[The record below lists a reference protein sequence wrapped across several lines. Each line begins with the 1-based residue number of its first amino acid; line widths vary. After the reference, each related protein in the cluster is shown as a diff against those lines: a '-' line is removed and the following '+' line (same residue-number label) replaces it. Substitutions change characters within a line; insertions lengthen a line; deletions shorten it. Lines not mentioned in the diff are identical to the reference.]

1 MLYKKNKENEFNY
14 DLFQNPTAEYR
25 GAPFWAWNSALDRD
39 QILRQI
45 EYFKEMGFGGFHIH
59 SRTGMATTYLSEE
72 FMGHIKAGT
81 QKAKEQGL
89 LCWLYDEDRYPS
101 GVAGGMATKDP
112 RFAQKNLFFSRTAPA
127 QLLSKDEAYPLGK
140 PAFLAAYDLILDEQ
154 GYLAEYKRIAA
165 DAPAIGKKWYATVH
179 TSPAEA
185 RYNNAPYIDI
195 LDAEAVAKFIEI
207 TYEAYAKA
215 VGDEFD
221 QTIPSMFTDEPS
233 FHCRL
238 GEHKVAS
245 ALGETNIAYTW
256 TRKMEEQYQARYGED
271 LLERLPELIWK
282 KADGSDSII
291 KYRYYELCADLFY
304 HSFSAQCGKWCE
316 DHGIAFT
323 GHIYEEPQLSLQ
335 AESAGDL
342 LRQYQAYTLPGIDML
357 CDRGE
362 WTTAKQTQSV
372 VRQLGK
378 EGMMSELYGV
388 TNWDYDFRGHKFQG
402 DWQAA
407 MGVTV
412 RVPHLSWMS
421 MQGEAKRDYPA
432 SIFYQAPW
440 YKEYRY
446 IEDHFAR
453 LNTALTRGKPIA
465 KVGVIHPVESYW
477 ILTGPNDQTAD
488 ARKVLDEKYQT
499 LNRWLL
505 EGHQDFDYISEM
517 LLSEIADA
525 QKPRCVGQ
533 MEYDAVL
540 VSGCQTLRQ
549 STIDYLQAFMAAGG
563 KVIFMGDAPAYVD
576 GKKSAGAQALYKAAQ
591 TIDFDKTAMLQ
602 ALEPCR
608 TVELRKVGGGS
619 ADQFIYQLRQ
629 DGEELWLFAA
639 RFKKPEMPDITGQ
652 MGTREPKGE
661 MLEIVI
667 AGSYQPQ
674 VYDTLSGKVLPITF
688 RHQDGK
694 TIITYEFFASDSLLL
709 RLSAPAFPE
718 FQIRKEEKTILLRKD
733 WKDAVAYRREEP
745 NVLLLDLAE
754 YRLDHE
760 EWQEKEE
767 ILAADNALRT
777 RLGWPLSTGKAPQPW
792 VIPEEPA
799 EHSMAVRFTIQ
810 SEAKIKGIRLALERA
825 AQAKIRWN
833 GKPIESVIDGW
844 YVDESIQTVA
854 LPDLK
859 KGENILEITYPFGKR
874 TTVEPC
880 YLLGEFDVAVKGC
893 QAIIQAPGKA
903 LSFGSITH
911 QGLPFYG
918 GNLIYELPFE
928 TVAEGNL
935 KVHCGKYR
943 GALLKVALDDGEA
956 KPLAFEPYDV
966 LFHKVPAGK
975 HTLKITL
982 FGSRVNTF
990 GCLHNCAELF
1000 EWYGPMAWRTKGD
1013 CWSYEYQLKE
1023 VGILKSPAIT
1033 LNR

>member
-1 MLYKKNKENEFNY
+1 MLYKKNKEKEFSAA
-14 DLFQNPTAEYR
+14 LFQAPTAEYR
-25 GAPFWAWNSALDRD
+25 GAPFWAWNCPLDRE

-59 SRTGMATTYLSEE
+59 SRTGMATPYLSEE
-72 FMGHIKAGT
+72 FMGHVRASME
-81 QKAKEQGL
+81 KAKEQGL

-101 GVAGGMATKDP
+101 GVAGGMVTKNP
-112 RFAQKNLFFSRTAPA
+112 LFAQKNLYFSRTAPA
-127 QLLSKDEAYPLGK
+127 QLLSKEEAYPQGK
-140 PAFLAAYDLILDEQ
+140 TAFLAAYDLMLDEQ
-154 GYLAEYKRIAA
+154 GYLTSYKRIAA
-165 DAPAIGKKWYATVH
+165 DAPAEGKKWYATVH
-179 TSPAEA
+179 TAAAEA

-195 LDAEAVAKFIEI
+195 LDADAVAKFIEI
-207 TYEAYAKA
+207 TYEAYAEA
-215 VGDEFD
+215 VGEEFGEVV
-221 QTIPSMFTDEPS
+221 PAMFTDEPS

-238 GEHKVAS
+238 PEHKVAS
-245 ALGETNIAYTW
+245 ALGEADIAYTW
-256 TRKMEEQYQARYGED
+256 TAKMEEQYQVRYGED
-271 LLERLPELIWK
+271 LLERLPELVWK
-282 KADGSDSII
+282 KLDGSDSVI
-291 KYRYYELCADLFY
+291 KYRYYELCAELFY
-304 HSFSAQCGKWCE
+304 QSFSAQCGSWCE
-316 DHGIAFT
+316 AHGIAFT
-323 GHIYEEPQLSLQ
+323 GHIFEEPQLSLQ

-357 CDRGE
+357 CDRNE

-440 YKEYRY
+440 YKEYKY

-453 LNTALTRGKPIA
+453 LNTALTRGKPVVR
-465 KVGVIHPVESYW
+465 VGVIHPVESYW
-477 ILTGPNDQTAD
+477 ISTGPNDQTAA
-488 ARKVLDEKYQT
+488 ARKALDDSYKT

-505 EGHQDFDYISEM
+505 EGQQDFDYISEM
-517 LLSEIADA
+517 LLGEIADA

-533 MEYDAVL
+533 MEYDAIL
-540 VSGCQTLRQ
+540 VSNCQTLRR
-549 STIDYLQAFMAAGG
+549 STIDYLQGFMAAGG
-563 KVIFMGDAPAYVD
+563 KVLFTGSAPTYVD
-576 GKKSAGAQALYKAAQ
+576 GQKSAAAQELYKNAQ
-591 TIDFDKTAMLQ
+591 TIAFDKTAMLQ

-608 TVELRKVGGGS
+608 KVALHKLGGS
-619 ADQFIYQLRQ
+619 ADAFTYQLRQ
-629 DGEELWLFAA
+629 DGEELWLFVA
-639 RFKKPEMPDITGQ
+639 RFQKPQMPDNVAQ
-652 MGTREPKGE
+652 MGTRKPKGDT
-661 MLEIVI
+661 LEIAI
-667 AGSYQPQ
+667 DGCYAPQ
-674 VYDTLSGKVLPITF
+674 VYDTLNGKVLPITF
-688 RHQDGK
+688 RHQAGK
-694 TIITYEFFASDSLLL
+694 TIVTYEFFASDSLLL
-709 RLSAPAFPE
+709 RLSAPSFPE
-718 FQIRKEEKTILLRKD
+718 FQIRKEEKTLLLRKD
-733 WKDAVAYRREEP
+733 WKEAVCYRREEP

-754 YRLDHE
+754 YRLDEE
-760 EWQEKEE
+760 EWQPKEE
-767 ILAADNALRT
+767 ILAADSALRT

-799 EHSMAVRFTIQ
+799 THTMSVRFEIQ
-810 SEAKIKGIRLALERA
+810 SELKVKSIRLALERA
-825 AQAKIRWN
+825 AQAKLRWN
-833 GKPIESVIDGW
+833 GKPINSAIEGR
-844 YVDESIQTVA
+844 YVDESIQTIA

-859 KGENILEITYPFGKR
+859 KGKNILEITYPFGKR

-880 YLLGEFDVAVKGC
+880 YLLGDFDVSVRGC
-893 QAIIQAPGKA
+893 QATIQAPSKELA
-903 LSFGSITH
+903 FGSITT

-918 GNLIYELPFE
+918 GNLTYELPFE
-928 TVAEGNL
+928 TAAQGDL
-935 KVHCGKYR
+935 TLHCGKYG

-956 KPLAFEPYDV
+956 KPLAFEPYD
-966 LFHKVPAGK
+966 LTFRKVPAGK

-1013 CWSYEYQLKE
+1013 CWSYEYQFRE
-1023 VGILKSPAIT
+1023 VGILKTPTIT